1 MTLVRRQLFPYSRR
15 IVSKPQLIKQ
25 CRTILPP
32 TNISRCIDGCIV
44 VLKHRAQLIENRQ
57 SFFRSQR
64 TVPANQMVC
73 QKVFVVG
80 NFVFVAIIFSQSP
93 GLLSYRQAKIFISA
107 AGKQKFNLQ
116 PIHG

>member
-1 MTLVRRQLFPYSRR
+1 MTLVRRQLFPYFRR
-15 IVSKPQLIKQ
+15 IVSKSHFVKQ
-25 CRTILPP
+25 IRTILPP
-32 TNISRCIDGCIV
+32 AYTSHCTNGCIV
-44 VLKHRAQLIENRQ
+44 VLEHRAQLIENRQ

-93 GLLSYRQAKIFISA
+93 GLLSYRQAKLFISA
-107 AGKQKFNLQ
+107 AG
-116 PIHG
+116 